1 MPAIFFRDMYTNNLS
16 VENADNKQSDL
27 LKMFG
32 NLIKGKKSSE
42 KISFLKILVKARKDV
57 LNCFES
63 NIFPIKKMPDTTPR
77 HTWSKTPRL
86 NEHFINDIKNNERN
100 INSEVFNEYFRY
112 QNAFLAENLFR
123 VNQLKHNKIVKKL
136 IIQLMN

>member
-1 MPAIFFRDMYTNNLS
+1 MYTNNLS

-63 NIFPIKKMPDTTPR
+63 NIFPIKKMPDTTP
-77 HTWSKTPRL
+77 
-86 NEHFINDIKNNERN
+86 
-100 INSEVFNEYFRY
+100 
-112 QNAFLAENLFR
+112 
-123 VNQLKHNKIVKKL
+123 
-136 IIQLMN
+136 

>member
-63 NIFPIKKMPDTTPR
+63 NIFPIKKMPDTTP
-77 HTWSKTPRL
+77 
-86 NEHFINDIKNNERN
+86 
-100 INSEVFNEYFRY
+100 
-112 QNAFLAENLFR
+112 
-123 VNQLKHNKIVKKL
+123 
-136 IIQLMN
+136 